1 MFIAHDV
8 EINKNGE
15 LYKVSDN
22 PITGQKLEVVEFD
35 VQGSEK
41 ELDFNEIERI
51 NGRFLNSSV
60 ERYKKATMVLRYS
73 VSKSAYASHLKNSIQ
88 NLFSGQFYL
97 REMATNDTEIPFQ
110 TMFDPMHKFELSYVD
125 GKQLLVTLVSNVSFD
140 TTKTEGII
148 TLEFETVELPYY
160 ESICY
165 STDIESGNNLDLW
178 GMTSGM
184 TFISNNNQR
193 KFTFYNTDNDFV
205 YYAGDV
211 PINQFNQKLIVEVTI
226 GENTKHFTFDTGY
239 KSEMM
244 TVKNI
249 DLKEGDVI
257 KYDGI
262 QTCKNGI
269 PINGKKYGTGN
280 QPSLI
285 PGYNQFHFNQVV
297 NKVVFKFKMYYR

>member
-8 EINKNGE
+8 EINKNDE
-15 LYKVSDN
+15 LYRVSDN

-60 ERYKKATMVLRYS
+60 ERYKKATMVVRYS
-73 VSKSAYASHLKNSIQ
+73 VSKIAYASHLKNSIQ

-97 REMATNDTEIPFQ
+97 REMAANDIEIPFQ
-110 TMFDPMHKFELSYVD
+110 TMLDPTHEFELNYVD
-125 GKQLLVTLVSNVSFD
+125 GKQLLVALVSSISFD
-140 TTKTEGII
+140 TTKTEGLI

-160 ESICY
+160 ESIGY
-165 STDIESGNNLDLW
+165 STDLESGNDLDLW
-178 GMTSGM
+178 GITSNM
-184 TFISNNNQR
+184 TFISNSDQR
-193 KFTFYNTDNDFV
+193 KFTFYNTENDFV

-211 PINQFNQKLIVEVTI
+211 PINQFNQKFIVEITI
-226 GENTKHFTFDTGY
+226 GENTNHFTFDTGY

-249 DLKEGDVI
+249 DLKEGDII

-262 QTCKNGI
+262 QTYKNGI

-280 QPSLI
+280 QPSLV

>member
-1 MFIAHDV
+1 MFIAHDI
-8 EINKNGE
+8 EISKNGE
-15 LYKVSDN
+15 KYRLSDN
-22 PITGQKLEVVEFD
+22 PYTGTKLEVLEYD
-35 VQGSEK
+35 AQGAEK

-60 ERYKKATMVLRYS
+60 ENFKKVNMVVRYD
-73 VSKSAYASHLKNSIQ
+73 VSKIAYVAHLKNSIQ

-97 REMATNDTEIPFQ
+97 RELATNDTEIPFQ
-110 TMFDPMHKFELSYVD
+110 TMFDPTHKFELNYVD
-125 GKQLLVTLVSNVSFD
+125 GKQLLVTLVSSVSFD
-140 TTKTEGII
+140 TTKTAGVI

-160 ESICY
+160 ESIGY
-165 STDIESGNNLDLW
+165 STDLEKQNNLGLW
-178 GMTSGM
+178 GINSEMS
-184 TFISNNNQR
+184 FLSNSDKR

-211 PINQFNQKLIVEVTI
+211 PIDQYNQKLIVEITI

-257 KYDGI
+257 KYDGL
-262 QTCKNGI
+262 QTYKNGI
-269 PINGKKYGTGN
+269 PINGLKYGTGN
-280 QPSLI
+280 QPSLS

-297 NKVVFKFKMYYR
+297 KKVSFKFKMYYR

>member
-8 EINKNGE
+8 EINKNDE
-15 LYKVSDN
+15 LYRVSDN

-60 ERYKKATMVLRYS
+60 ERYKKATMVVRYS
-73 VSKSAYASHLKNSIQ
+73 VSKIAYASHLKNSIQ

-97 REMATNDTEIPFQ
+97 REMAANDIEIPFQ
-110 TMFDPMHKFELSYVD
+110 TMLDPTHEFELNYVD
-125 GKQLLVTLVSNVSFD
+125 GKQLLVALVSSISFD
-140 TTKTEGII
+140 TTKTEGLI

-160 ESICY
+160 ESIGY
-165 STDIESGNNLDLW
+165 STDLESGNDLDLW
-178 GMTSGM
+178 GMTSNM
-184 TFISNNNQR
+184 TFISNSDQR
-193 KFTFYNTDNDFV
+193 KFTFYNTENDFV

-211 PINQFNQKLIVEVTI
+211 PINQFNQKFIVEITI
-226 GENTKHFTFDTGY
+226 GENTNHFTFDTGY

-249 DLKEGDVI
+249 DLKEGDII

-262 QTCKNGI
+262 QTYKNGI

-280 QPSLI
+280 QPSLV

>member
-15 LYKVSDN
+15 LYRVRDN

-60 ERYKKATMVLRYS
+60 ERYKKATMVVRYS
-73 VSKSAYASHLKNSIQ
+73 VSKIAYASHLKNSIQ

-97 REMATNDTEIPFQ
+97 REMAANDIEIPFQ
-110 TMFDPMHKFELSYVD
+110 TMLDPTHEFELNYVD

-140 TTKTEGII
+140 TTKTDGII

-160 ESICY
+160 ESIGY
-165 STDIESGNNLDLW
+165 STDLESGNNLDLW
-178 GMTSGM
+178 GMTSNM
-184 TFISNNNQR
+184 TFISNRDQR

-205 YYAGDV
+205 YYAGDI
-211 PINQFNQKLIVEVTI
+211 PINQFNQKLTVEIII
-226 GENTKHFTFDTGY
+226 GENTNHFTFDTGY

-244 TVKNI
+244 TIKNI

-257 KYDGI
+257 KFDGI
-262 QTCKNGI
+262 QTYKNGI